1 VNAPRAPTSPVYA
14 RERSA
19 RTGNLI
25 GPNPHELRYVTSVTG
40 DRENA
45 EVALAQGATGADVLG
60 ASLRQAL
67 AQYPHV
73 FGGLTLPS
81 ESAQLKA
88 RMAELLPQFEAAR
101 IASEEAGEI
110 ARTVCLGATAHLR
123 YEARDAARE
132 PAADALAD
140 PGSSLADE
148 LATAAAPL
156 PLVRVD
162 LPGPGRLR
170 PSAEYQRFMYR
181 GDELAQLASALD
193 EAHFAT
199 KAATRALAQ
208 LGERASTSHELSL
221 AGQRFVLFGAGAE
234 LSPVYTLLEAGAEV
248 LWLDR
253 ARPPIDHLL
262 EPRLSGALLYV
273 DAEVGGV
280 DLLRQ
285 PAAVRATILEFA
297 DGRPVHFGMHA
308 FASGQCSPLLISL
321 TMNEI
326 VRSLPPGIVQSLSYL
341 LAPTSV
347 SFVAPEDAAV
357 ADERRGA
364 APTLRRALARTGSLQ
379 AGHLTVRE
387 QRLSCAVVQQQ
398 GASFQ
403 VAEYIGKRL
412 AAEAFSSYGSGLDG
426 DPRRNHDPSGPRLPV
441 YANMAPI
448 TRTRSLASPLM
459 EASLLGSSSY
469 DLLIAQAS
477 TARSVCSLLTVHDL
491 LAARPT
497 DVAAGIDA
505 HAARLAKMFAL
516 QFHGGV
522 QAQPYALEG
531 IVRLATLRG
540 IAQRPKLAFEFW
552 R

>member
-1 VNAPRAPTSPVYA
+1 MGRRRRPRPLDGNAHL
-14 RERSA
+14 
-19 RTGNLI
+19 TG
-25 GPNPHELRYVTSVTG
+25 PKSDELRYVTSVTG
-40 DRENA
+40 DRENGK
-45 EVALAQGATGADVLG
+45 VALAEGVTGADVLG
-60 ASLRQAL
+60 TSLRHAI
-67 AQYPHV
+67 AEYPHV
-73 FGGLTLPS
+73 FAGLTLPS
-81 ESAQLKA
+81 EPAQLKA

-101 IASEEAGEI
+101 VASEHAKEI
-110 ARTVCLGATAHLR
+110 ARAVCLGATAHLR
-123 YEARDAARE
+123 YQSTAAIDAE
-132 PAADALAD
+132 PAR
-140 PGSSLADE
+140 SLADE
-148 LATAAAPL
+148 LASDVAPL
-156 PLVRVD
+156 RLVRVD
-162 LPGPGRLR
+162 LPGAGRLR
-170 PSAEYQRFMYR
+170 PSADYRRHLYR
-181 GDELAQLASALD
+181 GAELAQLASALD

-199 KAATRALAQ
+199 RAATRALVTLA
-208 LGERASTSHELSL
+208 ERANTSQGLSL

-253 ARPPIDHLL
+253 KRPPIDHLL

-273 DAEVGGV
+273 DTDVGGV
-280 DLLRQ
+280 DLLRS
-285 PAAVRATILEFA
+285 PAEVRATILEFA
-297 DGRPVHFGMHA
+297 DGRPVHFGLHA
-308 FASGQCSPLLISL
+308 FDSGRLGPLLICL

-326 VRSLPPGIVQSLSYL
+326 VRSLPPSLVQSLSYL

-357 ADERRGA
+357 ADERRSA

-412 AAEAFSSYGSGLDG
+412 AADAFSSYGSALDG
-426 DPRRNHDPSGPRLPV
+426 DLYPHDSARVRLPV
-441 YANMAPI
+441 FANMAPI
-448 TRTRSLASPLM
+448 TVTRSLASPLM
-459 EASLLGSSSY
+459 EASLLGSASY

-477 TARSVCSLLTVHDL
+477 TARSVCSLLTVHNL
-491 LAARPT
+491 LASPT
-497 DVAAGIDA
+497 PVAQAEPPLSGEAAIDA
-505 HAARLAKMFAL
+505 HAARLAQLFAL

-531 IVRLATLRG
+531 IVRMAALRG